1 MMRTTG
7 WPEDYAFGEFGLRI
21 WHAITSEIVAIMK
34 AIVRKEFKAAKDL
47 IEDRNKVEPDI
58 SVLRHLRCVIT
69 DI

>member
-1 MMRTTG
+1 
-7 WPEDYAFGEFGLRI
+7 
-21 WHAITSEIVAIMK
+21 MK